1 MVARFILNS
10 IHDSSSS
17 SGERPKL
24 ELSKPT
30 VARLSHQPS
39 FSPAKAAA
47 AEVGTCT
54 DLDFFRE
61 GRQRA
66 HLIRHLFRHLLLF
79 FLLSSISFRM
89 HAPFK

>member
-10 IHDSSSS
+10 IHNSSSS

-54 DLDFFRE
+54 DLDFFVKE
-61 GRQRA
+61 A
-66 HLIRHLFRHLLLF
+66 NTHTF
-79 FLLSSISFRM
+79 FVIFCFSFY
-89 HAPFK
+89 